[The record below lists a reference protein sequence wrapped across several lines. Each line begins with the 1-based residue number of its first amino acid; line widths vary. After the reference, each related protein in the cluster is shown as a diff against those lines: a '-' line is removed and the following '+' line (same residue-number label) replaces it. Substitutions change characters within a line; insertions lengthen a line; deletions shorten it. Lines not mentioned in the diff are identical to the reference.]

1 MRYGRLTD
9 YLWIL
14 MVALLLYPV
23 FRYGAVSV
31 SPAELVEQGPLLAGR
46 ASLDSLLSGSRGI
59 PVLIN
64 FWATWC
70 TPCVGELPHIDHLY
84 RSMEGGIAAVAV
96 DIGDPRLE
104 TLLSFREEL
113 TLSMPVVW
121 LSQSEVSRLK
131 TDWDLPDVLPV
142 SIILDCDGRETVRV
156 AGARDESF
164 FLEALSGSVTQDTS
178 ATDVEDHELHINLV
192 GIEGDSLTKV
202 LYDACV
208 ELAGQGGVD
217 VFYPSIPAD
226 SASME
231 DLYLPFAGLPYAQPC
246 IGSACGRL
254 ARTPE
259 ELVTVVGSLS
269 N

>member
-1 MRYGRLTD
+1 MRYGRLAD
-9 YLWIL
+9 YVWIL

-23 FRYGAVSV
+23 FRYGAVDAP
-31 SPAELVEQGPLLAGR
+31 PAEPVEQGPLLAGR
-46 ASLDSLLSGSRGI
+46 ASLDSLLAGSGGM
-59 PVLIN
+59 PVIIN

-84 RSMEGGIAAVAV
+84 RSMDGTIAAVAV

-121 LSQSEVSRLK
+121 LSQSEASRLK
-131 TDWDLPDVLPV
+131 TEWELPDVLPV
-142 SIILDCDGRETVRV
+142 SIILDCDGSELVRV
-156 AGARDESF
+156 AGVRDESF
-164 FLEALSGSVTQDTS
+164 FREALSGSFTRDTT
-178 ATDVEDHELHINLV
+178 ATDVDDLELHINLV
-192 GIEGDSLTKV
+192 GIEGDSLTQA
-202 LYDACV
+202 LYQACV

-226 SASME
+226 SARME

-259 ELVTVVGSLS
+259 DLVTVVGSLS